1 MPTNYTGRITLIVGL
16 LWLSLSAIYPQA
28 PVSLFRV
35 FNLTAPIS
43 WRLNLRPGIDMVGGT
58 SLLYQ
63 IEQADGQDYKAGI
76 AEQVA
81 SALKRRVD
89 PQGVKNL
96 IWRPQ
101 ANRLEIQMPL
111 SGRAK
116 EAEPIRDAYL
126 KAQQGVEGLS
136 VRPAQATAAAEIA
149 DPTRRAA
156 RLKELAHGSPRRA
169 KILQTMADTADR
181 IAAARKV
188 KDAEAQAQA
197 ELDLEKLQTQLA
209 ATNIAPDELQ
219 RVLDLKGDAQG
230 PALAAIKA
238 KAADSPEEL
247 AAIDTFQS
255 AYAAYDG
262 VRDSL
267 DSAAALKRDL
277 KGSGV
282 LEFHILATL
291 SSNTVGPLL
300 DVPENE
306 YADLVKQLKTQGPRS
321 KPGDALRWYKA
332 DRPEEFHAGKNNDG
346 PLALGAELY
355 NGDVYVLAWADPQH
369 SLTER
374 SDQSPWSLQSASSQT
389 DQSNNQQVV
398 EFLFDAQGGRYFGD
412 LTGRYQ
418 VRPDGAHYR
427 LGMMLDDKIISA
439 PNLNGRIASRGQ
451 ISGGDNGFKPSEL
464 AYLVNTLN
472 AGSLP
477 ARLTDEPIRERTV
490 GPQLGADNLRA
501 GLIACLLGL
510 VAVAAFM
517 IGYYYV
523 LGVVAM
529 FAVLMNVLLI
539 FGAMAALNATF
550 TLPAVAGIVLT
561 IGMAVDANVLIYE
574 RLREELA
581 RGLSM
586 RMAMRNAYDR
596 AWSAII
602 DGSLTTA
609 ITSLFLLWLGSEEV
623 RGFAVTL
630 LIGLASSLL
639 TSLFVTKT
647 VFGLLMDKFG
657 FEHFSSVPQ
666 TFPAFGRFL
675 NPDINWVKLTKPLA
689 VFSAIFIGVGCTLFG
704 IRLHQGRVLDI
715 EFTSG
720 TSAQFALKEPM
731 RIEAVRKLID
741 AKAAAS
747 PRELPAPG
755 VVSVGTDRK
764 SYEVVTPN
772 PDPQVVKSAIIAALG
787 DRLDIARP
795 STFTGSTQPYD
806 KAAGEEVL
814 PITQDT
820 NSVGEFAPVNLPN
833 FTGGAAVLLRDIEP
847 AVTAEGLRGRID
859 QERLA
864 ASGGQDVSRRRVDVT
879 VAPDGH
885 SAAVL
890 FYDPDVEY
898 SATNPQKQDQ
908 WAAAVAAPAWQT
920 ITQALTK
927 PADLQGVSKFGAQV
941 AGEAQVNALIALILS
956 LFGIVAYIWV
966 RFGNLAYGTGS
977 IIALIH
983 DTLFTIAA
991 IGFAHYLSY
1000 VPYLSDFLLVEPFR
1014 LNLTLLAAILTVIG
1028 YSMNDTVVVFD
1039 RIRENRGK
1047 SGALT
1052 GKLVNDSINQ
1062 TLSRTLLT
1070 AGTTMLTVVVM
1081 YIFGG
1086 SGIHGFAFAMMIGI
1100 FVGTYSSIAI
1110 ASPVLLWNRPTDA
1123 AEARRGET
1131 GAALQR
1137 V

>member
-1 MPTNYTGRITLIVGL
+1 MPTNYSGRITLIVGL
-16 LWLSLSAIYPQA
+16 LWLSLSAIFPQA

-35 FNLTAPIS
+35 FKISAPVS
-43 WRLNLRPGIDMVGGT
+43 WRLNLKPGIDMVGGT

-63 IEQADGQDYKAGI
+63 IEQPEGEKFNPDLAD
-76 AEQVA
+76 QVA
-81 SALKRRVD
+81 TALKRRVD

-101 ANRLEIQMPL
+101 GNRLEIQMPL

-116 EAEPIRDAYL
+116 EAEPVRAAYL
-126 KAQQGVEGLS
+126 KAQQNLEVLN
-136 VRPAQATAAAEIA
+136 VRPAQAKAAAEIT
-149 DPTRRAA
+149 DPARRAA
-156 RLKELAHGSPRRA
+156 RLKELAHGSPARE
-169 KILQTMADTADR
+169 KILKNMADTADR
-181 IAAARKV
+181 IAAARKAQNAA
-188 KDAEAQAQA
+188 DQAQA
-197 ELDLEKLQTQLA
+197 ELDFEKLQTQLA
-209 ATNIAPDELQ
+209 ATNVAPDELQ
-219 RVLDLKGDAQG
+219 RVLDLKTDAQT
-230 PALAAIKA
+230 PALAKIKER
-238 KAADSPEEL
+238 AANFPQEL
-247 AAIDTFQS
+247 AAINGFQS

-262 VRDSL
+262 VKDSL
-267 DSAAALKRDL
+267 DSASALKRDL

-282 LEFHILATL
+282 LEYHILATL
-291 SSNTVGPLL
+291 TSEGGPVL
-300 DVPENE
+300 DVPQNE
-306 YADLVKQLKTQGPRS
+306 FDDLVKQLKTQGPRA
-321 KPGDALRWYKA
+321 KPGAALRWYKA
-332 DRPEEFHAGKNNDG
+332 DQPEEFRQGKEG
-346 PLALGAELY
+346 PPRLGAAIY
-355 NGDVYVLAWADPQH
+355 NGDVYVLAYADADH
-369 SLTER
+369 SLTDR
-374 SDQSPWSLQSASSQT
+374 KPLPWSLSSASEGA
-389 DQSNNQQVV
+389 DPANNHRIVRF
-398 EFLFDAQGGRYFGD
+398 EFDVQGGRYFGD
-412 LTGRYQ
+412 LTGRFLP
-418 VRPDGAHYR
+418 RPDGSRYL
-427 LGMMLDDKIISA
+427 LGMMLDDKIVSA
-439 PNLNGRIASRGQ
+439 PSLNSRISGSGE
-451 ISGGDNGFKPSEL
+451 ISGGQDGFKKSEVD
-464 AYLVNTLN
+464 YLVNTLN

-510 VAVAAFM
+510 VAVAVFM

-523 LGVVAM
+523 LGLVATL
-529 FAVLMNVLLI
+529 AVLMNVLMI

-574 RLREELA
+574 RLREELD

-586 RMAMRNAYDR
+586 RMAMRNAYER

-630 LIGLASSLL
+630 LIGLASSLF
-639 TSLFVTKT
+639 TSLFVTRT
-647 VFGLLMDKFG
+647 VFGVLMDKFN
-657 FEHFSSVPQ
+657 FEHFSSIPN

-675 NPDINWVKLTKPLA
+675 NPNINWVKLTKPLA

-720 TSAQFALKEPM
+720 TSAQFTLKQPL
-731 RIEAVRKLID
+731 RIEEVRKLID
-741 AKAAAS
+741 AESAKE
-747 PRELPAPG
+747 PKILPAPG
-755 VVSVGTDRK
+755 VVSVGSDSK

-772 PDPQVVKSAIIAALG
+772 ADTVAVKNAVIAAMG
-787 DRLDIARP
+787 DRLNIALP
-795 STFTGSTQPYD
+795 STFAKSDQPYA
-806 KAAGEEVL
+806 KVAGTEVV
-814 PITQDT
+814 PIEPGQ
-820 NSVGEFAPVNLPN
+820 SGVGEFAPENLPS
-833 FTGGAAVLLRDIEP
+833 FVGGAAVLLRDIEP
-847 AVTAEGLRGRID
+847 AVDAQSLRGRID
-859 QERLA
+859 QQRLA
-864 ASGGQDVSRRRVDVT
+864 ASGGQDVSRRRMDVT
-879 VAPDGH
+879 VSPDGH

-898 SATNPQKQDQ
+898 TAATPQKQAE
-908 WAAAVAAPAWQT
+908 WASAVAAPAWDAV
-920 ITQALTK
+920 TQALTK

-941 AGEAQVNALIALILS
+941 AGEAQFNALVALVLS
-956 LFGIVAYIWV
+956 LFGIVAYIWL
-966 RFGNLAYGTGS
+966 RFGNLAYGAGS

-991 IGFAHYLSY
+991 VGFAHYLSY
-1000 VPYLSDFLLVEPFR
+1000 VPGVSEFLLLEPFR

-1081 YIFGG
+1081 YLFGG
-1086 SGIHGFAFAMMIGI
+1086 SGIHGFAFAMMVGI

-1110 ASPVLLWNRPTDA
+1110 ASPVLLWNRPEVPADSK
-1123 AEARRGET
+1123 RGEA
-1131 GAALQR
+1131 AALQR
-1137 V
+1137 A